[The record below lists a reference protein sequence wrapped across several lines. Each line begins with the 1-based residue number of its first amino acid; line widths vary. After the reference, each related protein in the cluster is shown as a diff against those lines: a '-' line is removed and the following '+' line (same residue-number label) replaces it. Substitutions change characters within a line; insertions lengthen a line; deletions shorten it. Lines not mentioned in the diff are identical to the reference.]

1 MVKCLG
7 FLGDPNPISNRS
19 VNHLLLLP
27 FLFYLFFFFTVSPT
41 FPFTLRL
48 IHAPPW
54 WLWGWR
60 AVVKGGEVCG
70 VWSVAKVF
78 AFGGKFCKVLHGVRL
93 LDVERSRDSLFILK
107 LHVT

>member
-27 FLFYLFFFFTVSPT
+27 FLFYLFFYCVADLSFYFKFDS
-41 FPFTLRL
+41 
-48 IHAPPW
+48 
-54 WLWGWR
+54 R
-60 AVVKGGEVCG
+60 AAMVVVGLEGGCG

-78 AFGGKFCKVLHGVRL
+78 AFGEKFCKVLHGVRL
-93 LDVERSRDSLFILK
+93 LDVECSRDAPFILK